1 MSSMVLA
8 CHQRPRNPDLE
19 SRRSPRKTTR
29 ASWSK
34 QSVVLIGHHAYARSG
49 SGFFMEVGINWEAT
63 PTANPEMLEVSM
75 SDSRTRITIAA
86 AVLLAALAT
95 FAMVSSGQSTKATPS
110 PPQPRPSP
118 NAPNPNFPPGLNGPA
133 VKGPDPKALDKQNQE
148 ELQNDI
154 EKLYALA
161 FVLREQMKMTNSS
174 STMSVTIVKQA
185 QQIEKLAKEIKD
197 RAKR

>member
-1 MSSMVLA
+1 
-8 CHQRPRNPDLE
+8 
-19 SRRSPRKTTR
+19 
-29 ASWSK
+29 
-34 QSVVLIGHHAYARSG
+34 
-49 SGFFMEVGINWEAT
+49 
-63 PTANPEMLEVSM
+63 M
-75 SDSRTRITIAA
+75 SDSRPRITIAV
-86 AVLLAALAT
+86 AVLVAAFATLAFFSNAQGPKP
-95 FAMVSSGQSTKATPS
+95 VPS

-118 NAPNPNFPPGLNGPA
+118 NAPNPNYPPGLNGPA
-133 VKGPDPKALDKQNQE
+133 VKGTDPKSIDKENQA

-161 FVLREQMKMTNSS
+161 FVLREQMKMTDST

>member
-1 MSSMVLA
+1 
-8 CHQRPRNPDLE
+8 
-19 SRRSPRKTTR
+19 
-29 ASWSK
+29 
-34 QSVVLIGHHAYARSG
+34 
-49 SGFFMEVGINWEAT
+49 
-63 PTANPEMLEVSM
+63 M